1 MLSNLQ
7 IILVA
12 GASLLFLV
20 ILYLFFRPLFTRKLI
35 QNSLDDSS
43 SMLFQEGVEQGTLG
57 FEDEDEAFQEQELI
71 ILNLVS
77 MDKSNF
83 DMNQVLTLLKNL
95 DAKYVNGFFSYRDL
109 SGREIYRIASGIN
122 PGLLDSDTQ
131 THVLLMALDLY
142 QAIDPVKAFETM
154 LESAS
159 GISEKLHASICDS
172 ARAPLSKQ
180 MIEHLKSRAQEISHL
195 KSMRSISEK

>member
-12 GASLLFLV
+12 GAALLFLV

-43 SMLFQEGVEQGTLG
+43 SMIFQEGVEQGTLG

-109 SGREIYRIASGIN
+109 GGREIYRIASGIN

>member
-12 GASLLFLV
+12 GAALLFLV
-20 ILYLFFRPLFTRKLI
+20 ILYLFFRPFFTRKLI

-43 SMLFQEGVEQGTLG
+43 STLFQEGVEQGTLG

-109 SGREIYRIASGIN
+109 GGREIYRIASGIN

>member
-12 GASLLFLV
+12 GAALFFLV

-109 SGREIYRIASGIN
+109 GGREIYRIASGIN